1 MDLGLFCNQYAIQLG
16 ITLLS
21 LRLAVR
27 QSRNLTFAHIGTYTV
42 FSAEANIRRTRGT
55 SQDKITTK
63 VSHSHKAHGGYEEP
77 QAVSKMP
84 VYHFRSQESAFR
96 REKFVRSDFFPLKRK
111 NRLSR
116 SSGQIGRICRGAS
129 GIFEK
134 CHILIIKRQCSI
146 DKLEKI
152 RSRSKRSD
160 ALFHLSE

>member
-96 REKFVRSDFFPLKRK
+96 REKFVRSDFFSAKAEKSLEPKQWPNRPNLPWSVGNSAERWLDFGTCASK
-111 NRLSR
+111 NRSNP
-116 SSGQIGRICRGAS
+116 
-129 GIFEK
+129 
-134 CHILIIKRQCSI
+134 
-146 DKLEKI
+146 
-152 RSRSKRSD
+152 
-160 ALFHLSE
+160 